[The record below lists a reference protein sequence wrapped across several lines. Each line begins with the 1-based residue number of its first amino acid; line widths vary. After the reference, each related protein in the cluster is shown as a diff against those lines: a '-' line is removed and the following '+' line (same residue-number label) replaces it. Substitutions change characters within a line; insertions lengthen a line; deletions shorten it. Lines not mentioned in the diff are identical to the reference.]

1 MTRWLRRALWL
12 LVCVTATPVHAH
24 EVRPG
29 YLEVTE
35 SVHGD
40 VRILWR
46 QPVAGAYGTPL
57 APKISTGWL
66 ERQPQQ
72 SSHTDSF
79 YVREWNVSPPHAE
92 LAGAQIEIVGL
103 ERTITDVLVRVAYA
117 DGTELTQLLKPAAP
131 SFRIPNPQKVA
142 PPVREYLELGFT
154 HIWSGIDHLL
164 YVFGLMLLVGNART
178 LIRTITGFTV
188 AHSISLGAA
197 ALGYVHVP
205 AAPVE
210 AVIALSIVYVA
221 VEVLHARQGR
231 TSLAQRAPWAVA
243 FCFGLLHGLGF
254 AGALSEVGLPAHAIP
269 TALLLFNIG
278 IEVGQLSF
286 IAALLLASKA
296 LLRLAPRALHRLEW
310 LPPYAIG
317 SLASFWLFERVH
329 AFL

>member
-1 MTRWLRRALWL
+1 MNSWARRALWVL
-12 LVCVTATPVHAH
+12 LACIASPVYGH

-29 YLEVTE
+29 YLEVTD
-35 SVHGD
+35 SGD
-40 VRILWR
+40 GIRILWR

-66 ERQPQQ
+66 ERAPQLT
-72 SSHTDSF
+72 SHTDSF
-79 YVREWNVSPPHAE
+79 YVREWHIAAPHAP
-92 LAGAQIEIVGL
+92 LAGAKIEVAGL

-117 DGTELTQLLKPAAP
+117 DGTELTQLLKPTAP
-131 SFRIPNPQKVA
+131 SLSIPNPQKVA

-164 YVFGLMLLVGNART
+164 YVLGLMLLVRNTRT
-178 LIRTITGFTV
+178 LIKTITGFTV
-188 AHSISLGAA
+188 AHSITLGAA
-197 ALGYVHVP
+197 ALGYVNVP

-221 VEVLHARQGR
+221 LEVLQARKGR
-231 TSLAQRAPWAVA
+231 TSIAQRAPWAVA

-254 AGALSEVGLPAHAIP
+254 AGALSEVGLPPQAIP
-269 TALLLFNIG
+269 TALLLFNVG
-278 IEVGQLSF
+278 IEIGQLSF
-286 IAALLLASKA
+286 IAVLLLASKA
-296 LLRLAPRALHRLEW
+296 LLRTAPVVARRFEW

-317 SLASFWLFERVH
+317 SLASFWVIERIH